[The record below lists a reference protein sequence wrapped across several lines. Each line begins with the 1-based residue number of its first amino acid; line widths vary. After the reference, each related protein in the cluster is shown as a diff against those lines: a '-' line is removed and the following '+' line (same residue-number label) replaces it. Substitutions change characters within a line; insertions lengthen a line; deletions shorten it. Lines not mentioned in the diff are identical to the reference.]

1 MPMVHLE
8 KARLSLTGKEAAGTH
23 TSARGNYVGSSYHNS
38 LGQTILYFQPPET
51 TRVSSCRAWKTPS
64 MPHHSALA
72 CCIRCLK
79 GLYISHGQHCTN
91 TGKWQASTELKG
103 SRTDCQPRCSAGKAG
118 LQLCTGEGRGLA
130 RCPSWLSGVMVTSLQ
145 RAEAEAVGWRVPDQP

>member
-1 MPMVHLE
+1 MVHLE

-103 SRTDCQPRCSAGKAG
+103 SSTDSANHALPGRQDCSCALGKGGAWLVVLRGCQ
-118 LQLCTGEGRGLA
+118 
-130 RCPSWLSGVMVTSLQ
+130 V
-145 RAEAEAVGWRVPDQP
+145 